1 VATNKTIEVLNA
13 MQADG
18 VIGRYAIAGAVAAY
32 TYIEST
38 VTEDLDVLVAFAD
51 TPDRKISG
59 LVSLEPILAYLAERG
74 YSEHRKEGIVIR
86 FGSPCQ
92 HRSHRAS
99 DREWR
104 HGHCSDPE
112 AGIPGCDMP
121 ACR

>member
-1 VATNKTIEVLNA
+1 MAISKTIEVLNA

-74 YSEHRKEGIVIR
+74 YSEHRKEGIAGKFSFSRRRMHSIWKPLPTQESSS
-86 FGSPCQ
+86 FGPRMAP
-92 HRSHRAS
+92 RSLLRS
-99 DREWR
+99 
-104 HGHCSDPE
+104 
-112 AGIPGCDMP
+112 
-121 ACR
+121 